1 MCSIA
6 QSCPTLCD
14 PNGLQPTRLLCHRNS
29 PGKNTK
35 VVCHSFLQG
44 IFPTKGS
51 NPCLLLVLVSI
62 CLKTNDV
69 DHFFKVLFSI
79 CMTFMKCLFQS
90 FVYLLSYFLLSLRF
104 FINCRQSPLLDVW
117 IKSLSDAIYDLQILY
132 PSLCLVF
139 SFSLQYLSKIG
150 NFKFF
155 VICHLKKL
163 IVLLVSNQRNLCIT

>member
-1 MCSIA
+1 MVI
-6 QSCPTLCD
+6 
-14 PNGLQPTRLLCHRNS
+14 
-29 PGKNTK
+29 
-35 VVCHSFLQG
+35 SFYIPVSSVGEFQFLH
-44 IFPTKGS
+44 ILS
-51 NPCLLLVLVSI
+51 NIHYGQCFFKFIHFNRYVLFVSVVLVSI

-90 FVYLLSYFLLSLRF
+90 FVYLLSYVLLSLRF

-139 SFSLQYLSKIG
+139 SFSL
-150 NFKFF
+150 
-155 VICHLKKL
+155 
-163 IVLLVSNQRNLCIT
+163 